1 MKGSLLIV
9 LVFALGILT
18 GYSGIMGTLTAV
30 SDYSMPVLY
39 LLIAIIGFEF
49 GNKNLIPTLKKIT
62 KTALILPFLTIGGTL
77 LAAVV
82 TFFLLGNHPLK
93 DYLAMSSGLGYYS
106 LAPLLIMDFKKA
118 SAGIDAATEL
128 ATITLMANMVR
139 EITSLTCAP
148 LFKRLFGFY
157 SPIAA
162 AGVASIDVVLPV
174 IVRTCGNSAIPLAIV
189 QGVVLEIGVP
199 TLVFIFCSL

>member
-1 MKGSLLIV
+1 MKGSLLII
-9 LVFALGILT
+9 LVFAIGLLT
-18 GYSGIMGTLTAV
+18 GYSGILSDPTLLT
-30 SDYSMPVLY
+30 DFSMPVLY
-39 LLIAIIGFEF
+39 VLIAIIGFEF
-49 GNKNLIPTLKKIT
+49 GHKNLVPTLKKIT
-62 KTALILPFLTIGGTL
+62 RTALVLPFLTIGGSL
-77 LAAVV
+77 LAAIIA
-82 TFFLLGNHPLK
+82 FLLLGGHSIK

-106 LAPLLIMDFKKA
+106 LAPLLIIDFKKT
-118 SAGIDAATEL
+118 SVGIDAATEL

-148 LFKRLFGFY
+148 LFRRFFGFY

-189 QGVVLEIGVP
+189 QGVILEIGVP
-199 TLVFIFCSL
+199 ALVFIFC